1 MLNGKIAII
10 TGAAAGIG
18 EGTAEFFASHGARLA
33 LLDKD
38 ADPLH
43 ALARRLPGDV
53 LAIPVDLRSRPAVDQ
68 AFAQIDSHFGGGA
81 DILINNAG
89 IYPRKPFAE
98 TTEEE
103 LETILDV
110 NLKSAYR
117 CTQAALPLFAQ
128 RGGGKV
134 VNTSS
139 VTFFVG
145 LNNLS
150 HYIAAKGGIVGL
162 TRALARELGPRN
174 IHVNCV
180 SPGAILVES
189 EKKVAT
195 PEQMAVIVENQSL
208 KRRLLPIDI
217 ARVSYFLASELSDGM
232 TGQTVNVDGGWILY

>member
-33 LLDKD
+33 LLDKEEE
-38 ADPLH
+38 PLQ
-43 ALARRLPGDV
+43 ALAKRLDA
-53 LAIPVDLRSRPAVDQ
+53 LAIPVDLRDRAAVDR
-68 AFAQIDSHFGGGA
+68 AFAQIGENFGGVA

-89 IYPRKPFAE
+89 MYPRKPFAE
-98 TTEEE
+98 TSEEE
-103 LETILDV
+103 LETMLDV
-110 NLKSAYR
+110 NLKSTYR
-117 CTQAALPLFAQ
+117 CTQAVLPLLEA

-134 VNTSS
+134 VNTAS

-180 SPGAILVES
+180 SPGAILVEA

-195 PEQMAVIVENQSL
+195 PEQMAAIVENQSL

-217 ARVSYFLASELSDGM
+217 ARVSYFLATELSDGM
-232 TGQTVNVDGGWILY
+232 TGQMINVDGGWILY

>member
-1 MLNGKIAII
+1 MLQNKIAII

-18 EGTAEFFASHGARLA
+18 EGTAEFFAAHGARLA

-38 ADPLH
+38 ADRVI
-43 ALARRLPGDV
+43 ALAARLGGGA
-53 LAIPVDLRSRPAVDQ
+53 LAIPADVRSRGEVDA
-68 AFAQIDSHFGGGA
+68 AFAAIGKHFDGLA

-89 IYPRKPFAE
+89 IYPRRPFAE
-98 TTEEE
+98 TTEDE

-117 CTQAALPLFAQ
+117 CTQAALPLFEQ

-134 VNTSS
+134 VNTGS

-145 LNNLS
+145 FQNLS

-174 IHVNCV
+174 IYVNCV
-180 SPGAILVES
+180 SPGAVLVET
-189 EKKVAT
+189 EKTVAT
-195 PEQMAVIVENQSL
+195 PEQMAAIVENQSL

-217 ARVSYFLASELSDGM
+217 ARVSAFLASGLSDGM
-232 TGQTVNVDGGWILY
+232 TGQTLNVDGGWIMY